1 MTAKTLYDKLWDLHE
16 VTRRDD
22 GSSLIYIDRH
32 ILHEVTSP
40 QAFEGLRLAGRKPWR
55 IDANIATPDHNV
67 PTTRAERQGGLES
80 ISDEVS
86 RLQVQTLDENCDDFG
101 ILEFKMNDARQGIVH
116 VVGPEQGATLPGM
129 TVVCGDS
136 HTSTHGAFG
145 ALAHGIGTSEVEHVL
160 ATQCLIAKK
169 MKNMQV
175 RVEGT
180 LPFGVTAKDIVLAVI
195 GKIGTA
201 GGNGHA
207 LEFAGSA
214 IRALSM
220 EGRMTICN
228 MAIEAG
234 ARVGMVAVDEKT
246 IAYVKGRPFAPKG
259 ADWEAAVALWST
271 LVSDPDAHF
280 DTVVE
285 LRAEDIKPQVSWGTS
300 PEMVL
305 AIDQHVP
312 DPAAEQDPT
321 RRDSIERA
329 LKYMGLTANQP
340 ITAIRLD
347 RVFIGSCTNSRIED
361 LRAAAAV
368 AKGRKVASTI
378 KQALVVPGSG
388 LVKAQAEAEG
398 LDKVFLDAGFE
409 WREPGCSMCLAMNPD
424 KLGSGEHCA
433 STSNR
438 NFEGRQGAGGRTHL
452 VSPAMAA
459 AAAVSG
465 HFVDVR
471 ELQGIENRE

>member
-1 MTAKTLYDKLWDLHE
+1 MAGKTLYDKLWDSHE
-16 VTRRDD
+16 VKRRDD

-32 ILHEVTSP
+32 IIHEVTSP

-55 IDANIATPDHNV
+55 VDSIIATPDHNV
-67 PTTRAERQGGLES
+67 PTTPERKGGIEA
-80 ISDEVS
+80 IADQVS
-86 RLQVQTLDENCDDFG
+86 RLQVQTLDDYCDEYG
-101 ILEFKMNDARQGIVH
+101 ITEFKMNDVRQGIVH
-116 VVGPEQGATLPGM
+116 VIGPEQGATLPGM

-145 ALAHGIGTSEVEHVL
+145 ALAHGIGTSEVEHVF
-160 ATQCLIAKK
+160 ATQCLVAKK
-169 MKNMQV
+169 MKNMLV
-175 RVEGT
+175 KVEGK

-207 LEFAGSA
+207 IEFAGSA
-214 IRALSM
+214 IRDLSV

-228 MAIEAG
+228 MSIEAG
-234 ARVGMVAVDEKT
+234 ARVGMVAADEKT
-246 IAYVKGRPFAPKG
+246 VEYVKGRPFAPQG
-259 ADWEAAVALWST
+259 ADWDAAVEAWKD
-271 LVSDPDAHF
+271 LVSDADAVF

-285 LRAEDIKPQVSWGTS
+285 LDAAQIKPQVSWGTS

-305 AIDQHVP
+305 AVDQNVP
-312 DPAAEQDPT
+312 DPAKEADLVK
-321 RRDSIERA
+321 RGSIERA
-329 LKYMGLTANQP
+329 LKYMGLTANQA
-340 ITAIRLD
+340 ITDIQLD

-361 LRAAAAV
+361 LRAAAV
-368 AKGRKVASTI
+368 IAKGRKVASTI
-378 KQALVVPGSG
+378 KQAIVVPGSG

-398 LDKVFLDAGFE
+398 LDKIFLEAGFE

-424 KLGSGEHCA
+424 RLESGEHCA

-459 AAAVSG
+459 AAAVNG
-465 HFVDVR
+465 RFIDVR
-471 ELQGIENRE
+471 ELI